1 MAPEGLCPHALAAP
15 LKAAMATETP
25 EAKVR
30 APEDATSETLSGIK
44 EPPAKQKEG
53 EGGVREHNSQRSEGG
68 PYSMPLPSTRPIA
81 IMTAGDF
88 TSWGAQ
94 MCHVQNIK
102 LRKRP
107 CRQTLRKATAPH
119 RPIPDDITS
128 KKKKKNKKYISEAEG
143 YTAPRAGPPQSCA
156 YTAPQEA
163 MKR

>member
-1 MAPEGLCPHALAAP
+1 
-15 LKAAMATETP
+15 
-25 EAKVR
+25 
-30 APEDATSETLSGIK
+30 
-44 EPPAKQKEG
+44 
-53 EGGVREHNSQRSEGG
+53 
-68 PYSMPLPSTRPIA
+68 MPLPSTRPIA

-128 KKKKKNKKYISEAEG
+128 KKEEKQKIYIG
-143 YTAPRAGPPQSCA
+143 GGRIYCAPGRATTILCIDA
-156 YTAPQEA
+156 LILE
-163 MKR
+163 MKRDETRQDKTTGQQGVVTQTPCGRGRDHS

>member
-1 MAPEGLCPHALAAP
+1 
-15 LKAAMATETP
+15 
-25 EAKVR
+25 
-30 APEDATSETLSGIK
+30 
-44 EPPAKQKEG
+44 
-53 EGGVREHNSQRSEGG
+53 
-68 PYSMPLPSTRPIA
+68 MPLPSTRPIA

-143 YTAPRAGPPQSCA
+143 YDILRPGQGHHNPVH
-156 YTAPQEA
+156 
-163 MKR
+163 